1 MKKNVCESSR
11 VFWPLIS
18 MLVIS
23 ACAMTLPTTSTG
35 STKAQVFAAERDFAQ
50 TMAQRDKTRFAQFIS
65 DEAIF
70 FNGATAHRGK
80 AKVIEEWSKYFDTPN
95 APFSWEPDQV
105 EVLDSGTLA
114 LSSGPVRDPAGKVF
128 ARFNSIWRLEA
139 PGQWRVVF
147 DKGSPAGQ

>member
-1 MKKNVCESSR
+1 MPREILNM
-11 VFWPLIS
+11 FWRLIPF
-18 MLVIS
+18 LAIAGCAVIS
-23 ACAMTLPTTSTG
+23 QSPAPNDAS
-35 STKAQVFAAERDFAQ
+35 AQVFAAERAFAQ